1 MMKQH
6 LRIHYKNAQY
16 KYKISKALCKL
27 IRTAISKTL
36 ELEGFDAPAAV
47 YVTFTD
53 NEGIRKYNNEY
64 RGIDKA
70 TDVLSF
76 PLNDFETDEF
86 FEGETV
92 ELGDI
97 ILSLEKAREQART
110 YGHSFEREAAFLCV
124 HSTLHLLGYDHE
136 TGEEDEN
143 DMRCRQRRVMEA
155 LGLTVNGDVK

>member
-1 MMKQH
+1 MEQH

-16 KYKISKALCKL
+16 KYRISKSLREL
-27 IRTAISKTL
+27 IRSAILKTL

-53 NEGIRKYNNEY
+53 NEGIRKYNREY

-143 DMRCRQRRVMEA
+143 DMRYRQRRVMEA
-155 LGLTVNGDVK
+155 LGLGITGDVK

>member
-1 MMKQH
+1 MKQH
-6 LRIHYKNAQY
+6 LSIHYKNAQY
-16 KYKISKALCKL
+16 KYKISKSLREL
-27 IRTAISKTL
+27 IRSAILKTL

-86 FEGETV
+86 FDGETI

-97 ILSLEKAREQART
+97 ILSLEKAHEQAYT
-110 YGHSFEREAAFLCV
+110 YGHSLERETAFLCV

-143 DMRCRQRRVMEA
+143 DMRYRQRRVMEV
-155 LGLTVNGDVK
+155 LGLGITGDIK

>member
-1 MMKQH
+1 MRQRLM
-6 LRIHYKNAQY
+6 IHYKNVQY
-16 KYKISKALCKL
+16 RYRISKALCEL
-27 IRTAISKTL
+27 IRSAVLKTL
-36 ELEGFDAPAAV
+36 ELENFDAPAEV
-47 YVTFTD
+47 YITFTD
-53 NEGIRKYNNEY
+53 NEGIREYNREY

-97 ILSLEKAREQART
+97 VLSLEKAREQART

-143 DMRCRQRRVMEA
+143 DMRYRQRRVMEA
-155 LGLTVNGDVK
+155 LGLGITGDVK